1 MKSRSVSYTR
11 RFLIYEKQIYVLY
24 KRGFLFMKSRSMSYT
39 RGFLIY
45 EKQIYVLYNGVSY
58 L

>member
-1 MKSRSVSYTR
+1 MSYTR

-24 KRGFLFMKSRSMSYT
+24 KRGFLFMKSRSASHT
-39 RGFLIY
+39 RGFIIY
-45 EKQIYVLYNGVSY
+45 EKQICVLYEAVSY

>member
-1 MKSRSVSYTR
+1 MSYTR

-24 KRGFLFMKSRSMSYT
+24 KRGFLFMKSRSVSYT
-39 RGFLIY
+39 MGFIIY
-45 EKQIYVLYNGVSY
+45 EKQICVLYKRVSY

>member
-24 KRGFLFMKSRSMSYT
+24 KRGFLFMKSRSVSYT
-39 RGFLIY
+39 MGFIIY
-45 EKQIYVLYNGVSY
+45 EKQICVLYKRVSY